1 MHVCVCVC
9 IEFQL
14 QEVMRELFLLLLATS
29 ITVHGVTNE
38 VCVNQDNGNSISHIK
53 GSQSPRGERRWVVLL
68 WVNCDLRL
76 TTCEGSLVSEDWVL
90 TSASCLPCGS
100 NASVVIDV
108 GLYHSDIRHEMI
120 QNRPVARIGANKI
133 LLHPQY
139 NKEQQRHDLALLHLN
154 APVNVSFI
162 VQPVDCSDTKHNR
175 ESSQS
180 FLSSGWGRSWMYS
193 SLEVKP
199 LHDVHLYMW
208 SKEKCKG
215 VLGRTTNGAKREE
228 GEDFLKG
235 MFCAGVKLSSISLNN
250 SEEVNSN
257 GNVLFPGMQ
266 ESCFVSRGSG
276 LVMQSP
282 RIFTTPE
289 GSVRISCEWRLFG
302 VLSYGLTCGMNGL
315 PGYYTDVC
323 HYHKWLLD
331 TMKEE
336 KGE

>member
-1 MHVCVCVC
+1 MCISSLYLKAVHVCVCVC

-29 ITVHGVTNE
+29 VAVHGVTNE
-38 VCVNQDNGNSISHIK
+38 VCVNQDNSNSVGHIT

-68 WVNCDLRL
+68 WVYCDLRL

-120 QNRPVARIGANKI
+120 RNRPIARIGANKI

-139 NKEQQRHDLALLHLN
+139 NKEQQRHDLALLHLS

-162 VQPVDCSDTKHNR
+162 VQPVDCSNTKLNR

-215 VLGRTTNGAKREE
+215 VLGRRTTNGGKREE

-235 MFCAGVKLSSISLNN
+235 MFCAGVKSST
-250 SEEVNSN
+250 
-257 GNVLFPGMQ
+257 GTALFSDMQ

-276 LVMQSP
+276 LVTQSP

-289 GSVRISCEWRLFG
+289 GSVRISCEWRLCG